1 MSKRLFPAVLAVL
14 VALAA
19 PLFPVGGDAV
29 YAAENTQIRIEQT
42 GGYFAVQGDNNVA
55 LKARVT
61 NNSGASVSFSAKTGL
76 AQTGSGLTEPNP
88 SSGTVTLGA
97 GQSTELVF
105 SIDVASNATL
115 GSQPV
120 NVLLIDKGTNT
131 GDVLRSKT
139 LTISVAQKTTTQPA
153 EYPGN
158 YFAAAD
164 LVHTL
169 SPGEAVLSGTT
180 NQLTLSFFNKGNT
193 VMKDAKV
200 TLGLPSGVTL
210 VSASTTLSVGYVTV
224 GDSKT
229 VVFPVTADADM
240 ESGNYPFT
248 VTISFLDKENSSH
261 SIEQT
266 LYIPVSGTGGTVMQD
281 VSITGIEAPAQ
292 AEAGKDFTLQFRVAN
307 NGSASTGQLKVAV
320 EVPDGL
326 VNRTRNLF
334 LEPALA
340 AGESRSFSVTLFS
353 RDGAAEKNYTIPITV
368 EPATGGDEFDRV
380 QQYAGVFLSA
390 GGSGSI
396 KTPQLMVT
404 SYSYGGSY
412 VHAGNEFVLDLAL
425 TNTSSVHT
433 LQNIKVTLDSGD
445 GTFIPVRS
453 SNSFYISKI
462 DRNGTAREALSLSV
476 KPDADQKT
484 TSVNITMSY
493 EDTAGNAYTST
504 DVISI
509 PVLQDT
515 RLLVDEIIAPPEL
528 FVGMQSYVNTEFYNM
543 GKTTL
548 YNLRVTAEGDFD
560 TMESISYFVG
570 NMTAG
575 QSDTYDFSFLP
586 RAVGPM
592 AGTVIFTYEDASG
605 NEQRLEK
612 PFEFQVMEMPVW
624 EEPPMPG
631 EEIPGQSAFPWIP
644 VLIGAAVVAAVV
656 GFILHRRRRR
666 KKMHEELEI
675 NE

>member
-19 PLFPVGGDAV
+19 PLFPGSGDAV

-61 NNSGASVSFSAKTGL
+61 NNSSASVAFSAKTGL
-76 AQTGSGLTEPNP
+76 AQTGGGLTEPNP

-105 SIDVASNATL
+105 SINVASNATL

-169 SPGEAVLSGTT
+169 SPGDAVLSGTT

-266 LYIPVSGTGGTVMQD
+266 L
-281 VSITGIEAPAQ
+281 
-292 AEAGKDFTLQFRVAN
+292 
-307 NGSASTGQLKVAV
+307 
-320 EVPDGL
+320 
-326 VNRTRNLF
+326 
-334 LEPALA
+334 
-340 AGESRSFSVTLFS
+340 
-353 RDGAAEKNYTIPITV
+353 
-368 EPATGGDEFDRV
+368 
-380 QQYAGVFLSA
+380 
-390 GGSGSI
+390 
-396 KTPQLMVT
+396 
-404 SYSYGGSY
+404 
-412 VHAGNEFVLDLAL
+412 
-425 TNTSSVHT
+425 
-433 LQNIKVTLDSGD
+433 
-445 GTFIPVRS
+445 
-453 SNSFYISKI
+453 
-462 DRNGTAREALSLSV
+462 
-476 KPDADQKT
+476 
-484 TSVNITMSY
+484 
-493 EDTAGNAYTST
+493 
-504 DVISI
+504 
-509 PVLQDT
+509 
-515 RLLVDEIIAPPEL
+515 
-528 FVGMQSYVNTEFYNM
+528 
-543 GKTTL
+543 
-548 YNLRVTAEGDFD
+548 
-560 TMESISYFVG
+560 
-570 NMTAG
+570 
-575 QSDTYDFSFLP
+575 
-586 RAVGPM
+586 
-592 AGTVIFTYEDASG
+592 
-605 NEQRLEK
+605 
-612 PFEFQVMEMPVW
+612 
-624 EEPPMPG
+624 
-631 EEIPGQSAFPWIP
+631 
-644 VLIGAAVVAAVV
+644 
-656 GFILHRRRRR
+656 
-666 KKMHEELEI
+666 
-675 NE
+675 